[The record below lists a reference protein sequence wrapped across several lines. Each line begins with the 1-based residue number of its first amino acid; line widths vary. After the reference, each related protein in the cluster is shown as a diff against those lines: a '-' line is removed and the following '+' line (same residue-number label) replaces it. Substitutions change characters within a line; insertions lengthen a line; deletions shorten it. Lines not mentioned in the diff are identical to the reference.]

1 MAATILK
8 RSEDDPT
15 IMELVQEFLHFIW
28 IGIKFFAFIG
38 AVILVFIAIGGLIV
52 LAVLGVR
59 NGIWSLIDQAQRRK
73 PFSGLKGTSMRW
85 LLGWWR
91 MEAKL
96 LDSWRGEILE
106 KAAIRWIM
114 ELVGGPI
121 QRYEG
126 GGIDGGRSMYWLRPA
141 VLRAVTSLSSE

>member
-1 MAATILK
+1 MAATILR

-59 NGIWSLIDQAQRRK
+59 NGIWALIDYAQRRK
-73 PFSGLKGTSMRW
+73 TLQRAKRDVNEMALGLVADGSQVTGQ
-85 LLGWWR
+85 L
-91 MEAKL
+91 
-96 LDSWRGEILE
+96 
-106 KAAIRWIM
+106 
-114 ELVGGPI
+114 
-121 QRYEG
+121 EG
-126 GGIDGGRSMYWLRPA
+126 GDPGKGSNTMDNGAGGRA
-141 VLRAVTSLSSE
+141 NTEV